1 MPSAERGYITTALV
15 LIGIGTFVYSVVIG
29 QVIIGGAVATSV
41 FVIAVLM
48 SDADIDSG
56 VWETEQSL
64 RRVEGVSLLP
74 PLFVIGLVVIIGD
87 ALSGIFVFAVW
98 PLASGI
104 AFVVIGATTVLRVV
118 SDQLSPEKLAVA
130 FLSMYIGGWVVIF
143 GIDYILWSLGFEA
156 EPWIQQVGILLTTVA
171 MLGLAAHVLI
181 RDFIPWNGSNT
192 DERL

>member
-15 LIGIGTFVYSVVIG
+15 LVGIGTFAYSVIIG
-29 QVIIGGAVATSV
+29 QVITGGAIATSV

-48 SDADIDSG
+48 SDANIDNG

-64 RRVEGVSLLP
+64 QRVEGVSLLP

-118 SDQLSPEKLAVA
+118 SDRLSPEKLAVA

-143 GIDYILWSLGFEA
+143 GVDYILWSLGFEA

-171 MLGLAAHVLI
+171 MLGLAAHVLF

>member
-15 LIGIGTFVYSVVIG
+15 LVGIGTFAYSVIIG
-29 QVIIGGAVATSV
+29 QVITGGAIATSV

-48 SDADIDSG
+48 SDANIDNG

-64 RRVEGVSLLP
+64 QRVEGVSLLP
-74 PLFVIGLVVIIGD
+74 PLFVIGLVAIIGD

-118 SDQLSPEKLAVA
+118 SDRLSPEKLAVA

-143 GIDYILWSLGFEA
+143 GVDYILWSLGFEA

-171 MLGLAAHVLI
+171 MLGLAAHVLF
-181 RDFIPWNGSNT
+181 RDFIPWDGSNT

>member
-15 LIGIGTFVYSVVIG
+15 LVGIGTFAYSVIIG
-29 QVIIGGAVATSV
+29 QVITGGAIATSV

-48 SDADIDSG
+48 SDANIDNG

-64 RRVEGVSLLP
+64 QRVEGVSLLP

-130 FLSMYIGGWVVIF
+130 FLSVYIGGWVVIF

-171 MLGLAAHVLI
+171 MLGLAAHVLF